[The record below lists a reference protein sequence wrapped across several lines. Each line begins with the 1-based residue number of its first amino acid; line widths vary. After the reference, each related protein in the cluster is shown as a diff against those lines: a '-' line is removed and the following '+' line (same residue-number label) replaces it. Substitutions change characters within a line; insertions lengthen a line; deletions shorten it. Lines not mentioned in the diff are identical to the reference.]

1 MSSRFPAR
9 PYTLRRTAAR
19 HVGETQMSFGDTG
32 KDADAMTVSEV
43 IARINGFLRGGLSN
57 VWVRGEV
64 SGFRGPAASGHCFFS
79 LKDESGG
86 ATLRVKV
93 FASDFRRIPFI
104 LEEGLL
110 VLARGT
116 PDVYP
121 ERGELSLRIVEIQ
134 PSGIGALQLAYEQL
148 KARLQAEGLFDVSKK
163 RPLPLLPRRI
173 GVVTSRHGAALHDI
187 LKVLDARF
195 PNAHVTLYSS
205 SVQGAAAPGEIVRAI
220 SAFSRVPGSADVVIV
235 ARGGGSKED
244 LAAFNDE
251 SVVRAVAAS
260 TVPVICAVGHETD
273 ISLAEL
279 AADVRA
285 ATPSQAAEL
294 VVERLDRFEE
304 RLARG
309 ERDLRTSL
317 KGRIDRAAHRVARLA
332 SAPAFAQFPAAVRQ
346 TGVDSRAASLALF
359 SSFQRIPSSLAA
371 RVSALGQEIR
381 TWVDRAAL
389 PLRRGRVAQERRATA
404 DRMAARVAAAN
415 EKLSVAAGRLEAL
428 SPLRI
433 LARGYA
439 VVTKEGETVP
449 ITHAGRVAAGQ
460 GLRIRLARGRVRAR
474 VVSTEVDDE

>member
-1 MSSRFPAR
+1 MSSRPPGR
-9 PYTLRRTAAR
+9 GYTLRRVTAHRVA
-19 HVGETQMSFGDTG
+19 ETQMSFGEAGPDET
-32 KDADAMTVSEV
+32 AMSVAEV
-43 IARINGFLRGGLSN
+43 IAQINGFLRAGLQN

-93 FASDFRRIPFI
+93 FASDYRRIPFT

-134 PSGIGALQLAYEQL
+134 PSGVGALQLAFEQL
-148 KARLQAEGLFDVSKK
+148 RVRLGAEGLFDPAKK
-163 RPLPLLPRRI
+163 RALPLLPRRI
-173 GVVTSRHGAALHDI
+173 GVVTSRHGAALRDI
-187 LKVLDARF
+187 LKVLGARF
-195 PNAHVTLYSS
+195 PDAHVTLYPA
-205 SVQGAAAPGEIVRAI
+205 SVQGAAAPREIVRAL
-220 SAFSRVPGSADVVIV
+220 SAFSRLTDSADVVIV

-251 SVVRAVAAS
+251 AVVRAVAAS
-260 TVPVICAVGHETD
+260 RAPVISAVGHEVDVTLTD
-273 ISLAEL
+273 L
-279 AADVRA
+279 AADLRA

-309 ERDLRTSL
+309 GRDLRISL
-317 KGRIDRAAHRVARLA
+317 KGRMDRAARDLARLA
-332 SAPAFAQFPAAVRQ
+332 SASAFAGFPAAVTEGRLE
-346 TGVDSRAASLALF
+346 SRAAAAALL
-359 SSFQRIPSSLAA
+359 SSFRRIPSALAA
-371 RVSALGQEIR
+371 RLAAAERSVAG
-381 TWVDRAAL
+381 WVDRRAF
-389 PLRRGRVAQERRATA
+389 PLLLGRVASERRATA

-415 EKLSVAAGRLEAL
+415 EGLSIAAGRLEAL
-428 SPLRI
+428 SPLRV

-439 VVTKEGETVP
+439 VVTREGESAPLTD
-449 ITHAGRVAAGQ
+449 AGRVAAGD
-460 GLRIRLARGRVRAR
+460 GLAVRLARGRLRAR
-474 VVSTEVDDE
+474 VVSTEVDHE

>member
-1 MSSRFPAR
+1 MSSRFPGR
-9 PYTLRRTAAR
+9 GYSLRRVTHRVA
-19 HVGETQMSFGDTG
+19 ETQMSLGDAGPNAMT
-32 KDADAMTVSEV
+32 MTVSEV
-43 IARINGFLRGGLSN
+43 IAQINGMLRQGLPS

-79 LKDESGG
+79 LKDESGN

-93 FASDFRRIPFI
+93 FASDYRRIPFT

-134 PSGIGALQLAYEQL
+134 PSGIGALQLAFEQL
-148 KARLQAEGLFDVSKK
+148 RARLAAEGLFDPATK

-173 GVVTSRHGAALHDI
+173 GVVTSRHGAALRDI

-195 PNAHVTLYSS
+195 PNAHVTLYPA
-205 SVQGAAAPGEIVRAI
+205 SVQGAAAPGEIVRALR
-220 SAFSRVPGSADVVIV
+220 AFSRVPGAADVVIV

-251 SVVRAVAAS
+251 AVVRAVAAS
-260 TVPVICAVGHETD
+260 RVPVVSAVGHEVDVTLTD
-273 ISLAEL
+273 L
-279 AADVRA
+279 AADLRA

-309 ERDLRTSL
+309 EKDLKILL
-317 KGRIDRAAHRVARLA
+317 KGRVDGAVHEISRLL
-332 SAPAFAQFPAAVRQ
+332 SAPAFAGFPAAAAR
-346 TGVDSRAASLALF
+346 GGAESRALAVALF
-359 SSFQRIPSSLAA
+359 SSFRRIPASLAA
-371 RVSALGQEIR
+371 RVAGLGHSVR
-381 TWVDRAAL
+381 AWVDRAAL
-389 PLRRGRVAQERRATA
+389 PFLGERVLQERRAAA

-415 EKLSVAAGRLEAL
+415 EKLGVAAGRLEAL
-428 SPLRI
+428 SPLRV

-439 VVTKEGETVP
+439 IVTKEGETAPV
-449 ITHAGRVAAGQ
+449 TDAATLAAGDAV
-460 GLRIRLARGRVRAR
+460 RVRLARGRASAR
-474 VVSTEVDDE
+474 ILSTETT

>member
-1 MSSRFPAR
+1 MSSRFPGR
-9 PYTLRRTAAR
+9 VYPLRRAAPR
-19 HVGETQMSFGDTG
+19 RVAETQMSLGDAG
-32 KDADAMTVSEV
+32 PDATAMSVSEV
-43 IARINGFLRGGLSN
+43 IAQINGFLRAGLPN

-93 FASDFRRIPFI
+93 FASDYRRIPFT

-110 VLARGT
+110 VLAHGT

-134 PSGIGALQLAYEQL
+134 PSGIGALQLAFEQL
-148 KARLQAEGLFDVSKK
+148 KARLAAEGLFDPAKK

-173 GVVTSRHGAALHDI
+173 GVVTSRHGAALRDI

-195 PNAHVTLYSS
+195 PNAHVTLYPA
-205 SVQGAAAPGEIVRAI
+205 SVQGAAAPGEIVRALR
-220 SAFSRVPGSADVVIV
+220 AFSRVAASADVLIV

-251 SVVRAVAAS
+251 AVVRAVAAS
-260 TVPVICAVGHETD
+260 RVPVVSAVGHEVDVTLTD
-273 ISLAEL
+273 L

-309 ERDLRTSL
+309 KRDLRILL
-317 KGRIDRAAHRVARLA
+317 KGRMDGAIHELSRLLA
-332 SAPAFAQFPAAVRQ
+332 APAFAGFPAAAAR
-346 TGVDSRAASLALF
+346 GEAESRAAAVALF
-359 SSFQRIPSSLAA
+359 SSFRRIPSSLAA
-371 RVSALGQEIR
+371 RVAALEQR
-381 TWVDRAAL
+381 VRAWVDRAAL
-389 PLRRGRVAQERRATA
+389 PLLGERVLQERRAAA

-415 EKLSVAAGRLEAL
+415 EGLSIAAGRLEAL
-428 SPLRI
+428 SPLRV

-439 VVTKEGETVP
+439 VVTREGESAPLTD
-449 ITHAGRVAAGQ
+449 AARVAAGD
-460 GLRIRLARGRVRAR
+460 GLGVRLARGRMRAR
-474 VVSTEVDDE
+474 VVSTEVDHE

>member
-1 MSSRFPAR
+1 M
-9 PYTLRRTAAR
+9 T
-19 HVGETQMSFGDTG
+19 FGDSG
-32 KDADAMTVSEV
+32 AYARAMTVSEV
-43 IARINGFLRGGLSN
+43 IAQINGFLREGLSN

-93 FASDFRRIPFI
+93 FASDFRRIPFT
-104 LEEGLL
+104 LEDGLL

-121 ERGELSLRIVEIQ
+121 DRGELSLRIVEIQ
-134 PSGIGALQLAYEQL
+134 PSGVGALQLAFEQL
-148 KARLQAEGLFDVSKK
+148 KARLQAEGLFDVAKK

-173 GVVTSRHGAALHDI
+173 GVVTSRHGAAFRDI
-187 LKVLDARF
+187 LKVLGTRF
-195 PNAHVTLYSS
+195 PNAHVTLYPC
-205 SVQGAAAPGEIVRAI
+205 SVQGAEAPGQIVRAI
-220 SAFSRVPGSADVVIV
+220 RAFSRFPGSADVLIV

-251 SVVRAVAAS
+251 AVVRAVAAS
-260 TVPVICAVGHETD
+260 RVPVVSAVGHEVDVMLTD
-273 ISLAEL
+273 L

-285 ATPSQAAEL
+285 ATPSQAAEI

-304 RLARG
+304 RMARG
-309 ERDLRTSL
+309 RKDLRILL
-317 KGRIDRAAHRVARLA
+317 KGRMDKAVHDLSRLV
-332 SAPAFAQFPAAVRQ
+332 SAPAFAGFPAAVAEGRLE
-346 TGVDSRAASLALF
+346 TRAAAAALF

-371 RVSALGQEIR
+371 RVAALGQEIR
-381 TWVDRAAL
+381 AWVDRAAL
-389 PLRRGRVAQERRATA
+389 PLRRGRVAQERRAAA

-428 SPLRI
+428 SPLRV

-439 VVTKEGETVP
+439 VVTKEGETAPV
-449 ITHAGRVAAGQ
+449 TDAARVTAGE
-460 GLRIRLARGRVRAR
+460 GLRVRLARGRVRAR